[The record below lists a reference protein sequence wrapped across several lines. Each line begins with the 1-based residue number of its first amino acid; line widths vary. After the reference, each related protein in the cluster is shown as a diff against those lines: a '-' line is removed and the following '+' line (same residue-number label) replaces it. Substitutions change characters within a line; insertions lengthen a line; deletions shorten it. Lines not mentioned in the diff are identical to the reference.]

1 MVKIAVDG
9 MGGDFAPH
17 AIVKGAELACREG
30 LAEIVLLGDENA
42 LRPLIGN
49 SEGIEIVHTSTCVEM
64 DESPSVALRKKRD
77 SSMNKA
83 FELLKEDKVK
93 GVVTAGNSGAA
104 MAFAIFTLGR
114 FQSVDRPAIA
124 TLNPNAKGGIS
135 ILLDAGVNV
144 DCKPGHLA
152 QFAVMGDAF
161 ARSVLGIKAP
171 RIGILSNAEE
181 ETKGNELTREAH
193 AIVKELGLNY
203 VGYVEGMDMYKG
215 KTDVV
220 VTDGFVGNVALKVS
234 EGVAEVFTA
243 FFKDNIGKSLRSK
256 IGYFFMK
263 DVFRELRRRVDFS
276 EYGGAP
282 LLGVDGVCV
291 ICHGRSN
298 ERAIKNAIGMV
309 KGFVEKGLNESI
321 KEKMQG
327 YQLLQRIK
335 ER

>member
-17 AIVKGAELACREG
+17 AVVKGAELARNEG
-30 LAEIVLLGDENA
+30 LAEVIIVGDEKA
-42 LRPLIGN
+42 IRPLLN
-49 SEGIEIVHTSTCVEM
+49 DSERIEIVHAPTYVEM
-64 DESPSVALRKKRD
+64 DESPSIALRKKRD

-83 FELLKEDKVK
+83 FELVKEGKAQGIVS
-93 GVVTAGNSGAA
+93 AGNSGAA

-135 ILLDAGVNV
+135 ILLDAGGNV

-161 ARSVLGIKAP
+161 ARSALGMELP
-171 RIGILSNAEE
+171 RVGILSNAEE
-181 ETKGNELTREAH
+181 ETKGNELTRESH
-193 AIVKELGLNY
+193 AIVKGLGINY

-215 KTDVV
+215 NADVV

-234 EGVAEVFTA
+234 EGVAEVLMT
-243 FFKDNIGKSLRSK
+243 FFKDNIGKSLKGK

-263 DVFRELRRRVDFS
+263 DLFQELRRRMDFS

-298 ERAIKNAIGMV
+298 EKAIKNAIGMA